1 MNFIKYKNYIEN
13 IFNIDDN
20 AYDNAFNILN
30 CNNKNVNDKKVNDKK
45 VNNKKVTINKVCNV
59 ILIPDRNEIDNAC
72 IKYDIWYSMYELKLI
87 RDSYLYELNVIS
99 RVNGIN
105 MSDALTIWKEN
116 N

>member
-20 AYDNAFNILN
+20 AFNNAFNILN
-30 CNNKNVNDKKVNDKK
+30 CNDKK
-45 VNNKKVTINKVCNV
+45 VNNKKVTINNVCNV
-59 ILIPDRNEIDNAC
+59 ILIPDRNEIDNDC

-87 RDSYLYELNVIS
+87 RDSYLCELNVIS
-99 RVNGIN
+99 RVNSIN

>member
-13 IFNIDDN
+13 IFNIDEN
-20 AYDNAFNILN
+20 AFNNAFNILN
-30 CNNKNVNDKKVNDKK
+30 CNDKK
-45 VNNKKVTINKVCNV
+45 VNNKKVTINKICNV
-59 ILIPDRNEIDNAC
+59 ILIPDRNEIDNDC

-87 RDSYLYELNVIS
+87 RDSYLCELNVIS